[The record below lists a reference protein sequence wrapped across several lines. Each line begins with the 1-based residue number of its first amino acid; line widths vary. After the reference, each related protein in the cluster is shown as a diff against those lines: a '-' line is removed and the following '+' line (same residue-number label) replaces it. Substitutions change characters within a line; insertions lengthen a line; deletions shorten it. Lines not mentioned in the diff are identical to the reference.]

1 MYYTLLFI
9 HSWLRWVV
17 LILAIIV
24 IVRSFSGWFGKKS
37 FTKADNKNAIF
48 FVSSMHLQ
56 LLIGLILYF
65 VYSEVGYKAF
75 QSGMGAVMSNKPLRY
90 WAVEHISTMIIAVVL
105 VQIGRTR
112 SKRAKEAIQKHKNLA
127 IFSLVG
133 ILLVLIR
140 IPWDQAERMFRGL

>member
-65 VYSEVGYKAF
+65 VFSEVGYKAF
-75 QSGMGAVMSNKPLRY
+75 QSGMGSVMKNGAVRY
-90 WAVEHISTMIIAVVL
+90 WAVEHITTMILAVVL

-112 SKRAKEAIQKHKNLA
+112 SKKAKEAIQKHKNLA
-127 IFSLVG
+127 IFSLLG
-133 ILLVLIR
+133 ILLVLSR

>member
-24 IVRSFSGWFGKKS
+24 IVRSFSGWFGKKA

-75 QSGMGAVMSNKPLRY
+75 QSGMSAVMSNKSLRY

-112 SKRAKEAIQKHKNLA
+112 SKKAKEAIQKHKNLA
-127 IFSLVG
+127 IFSLLG
-133 ILLVLIR
+133 IVLVLIR